1 MSETLRIR
9 LSTERCF
16 QRKRII
22 RVRSKSFKDQQDQRL
37 AALRLTLMDRIETT
51 CRVLHKIDLL
61 VVIRQGHHAQFAA
74 SFL

>member
-16 QRKRII
+16 QRKCII
-22 RVRSKSFKDQQDQRL
+22 RVRSKSSKDQQDERL
-37 AALRLTLMDRIETT
+37 AALRLTLMDRIETA
-51 CRVLHKIDLL
+51 CRVHKIDLL